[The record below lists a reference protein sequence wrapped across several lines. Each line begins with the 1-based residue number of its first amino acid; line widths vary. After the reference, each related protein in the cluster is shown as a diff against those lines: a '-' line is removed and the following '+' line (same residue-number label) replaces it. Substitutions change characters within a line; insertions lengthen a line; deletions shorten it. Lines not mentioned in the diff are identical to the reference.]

1 MRRNILVTG
10 ATGKQGLALI
20 KALLHPSPPNPNLQQ
35 ITPENPGS
43 EPEIQADLEE
53 HTYHIYALTR
63 NASSPAAQH
72 LAETED
78 HVTIVQGNLDI
89 PDSIRKIFDNAKNES
104 DGQASGIWGVFTV
117 LAFPGLG
124 AEADGEE
131 RQGKLL
137 ADLALE
143 FGVECFV
150 YSSAM
155 RSGPGYEHEL
165 KLSGLAKRNVERYC
179 GELGGRGLGWTIL
192 RPGFFMENFGG
203 FIGCITAAVLKAGLN
218 PDTENAY
225 IASEDIGNIAAAVFR
240 DHEKYRFQTLAVVAE
255 YKTMTQ
261 MDEAHQ
267 RARGKPMPAIPWAFA
282 WLLLKTNKATQELI
296 QAIER
301 SHHARTSGEYPSCEA
316 ELELAK
322 SAYKMNSY
330 EEWLSQESD
339 VKQNEEG
346 WNQVSIWKLMMGK
359 L

>member
-35 ITPENPGS
+35 ITPENPRSG
-43 EPEIQADLEE
+43 PEIQADLEE

-104 DGQASGIWGVFTV
+104 DGQASGIWGVFAV

-267 RARGKPMPAIPWAFA
+267 RTRGKPMPAIPWAFA
-282 WLLLKTNKATQELI
+282 WLLLKANKATQELI

-322 SAYKMNSY
+322 SAYKMKSY